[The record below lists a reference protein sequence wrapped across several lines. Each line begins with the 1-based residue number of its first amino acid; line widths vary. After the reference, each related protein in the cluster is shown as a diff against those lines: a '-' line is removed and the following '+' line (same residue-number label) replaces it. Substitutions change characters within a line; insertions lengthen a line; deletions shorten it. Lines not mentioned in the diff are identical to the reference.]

1 WMENIHDWVISRQLW
16 WGHQIPAWYN
26 KQTGETYVGMEAP
39 KDIENWQQDPD
50 VLDTWFSS
58 ALWPFS
64 TMGWPDTDS
73 PDYKRYY
80 PTDTLVTGYD
90 IIPFWVARMIF
101 QGLHFTG
108 ERPFKYTLIHGLMRD
123 EQGRKMS
130 KSLGNGIDPM
140 DVIEKYG
147 ADALRWF
154 LITGNKPGQDT
165 RFSYKQVEAAWNFIN
180 KIWNISR
187 FVMMNLGD
195 LENPQQPDPSTFDL
209 SDKWLFAQLNETIK
223 QVTDLSERFEFGEM
237 GRTLYNFT
245 WNVFADW
252 YVEMSKEVLYG
263 DDEKAKAA
271 KRVNL
276 AYALD
281 QILRLLHPVMPFVT
295 EKLWLALP
303 HAGQSIVTA
312 SYPVAN
318 DAFENSAAVDA
329 MDSIIALIRGVRSIR
344 KDAGAPLKTKVDI
357 IVKLT
362 DPALKPIFEDNFDF
376 IDRFVNSK
384 AFTVGTDVAEPKMA
398 GSTVITGATIFVPL
412 NELVDLDEERA
423 KLTKDAKKLQQ
434 EIDRIDKKLNN
445 QGFLAKA
452 PEAVVEEQRT
462 KRSNF
467 ADQLNSTQQR
477 LAQLQQA

>member
-1 WMENIHDWVISRQLW
+1 RQLW

-39 KDIENWQQDPD
+39 KDIENWKQDPD

-64 TMGWPDTDS
+64 TMGWPNTDA

-101 QGLHFTG
+101 QGLHFTHQ
-108 ERPFKYTLIHGLMRD
+108 RPFQYTLIHGLMRD

-195 LENPQQPDPSTFDL
+195 LDTPQQPDPSTFDL

-223 QVTDLSERFEFGEM
+223 QVMDLSARFEFGEM

-263 DDEKAKAA
+263 DDEQAKAA

-303 HAGQSIVTA
+303 HTGKSIVTA

-318 DAFENSAAVDA
+318 TAFENADATSA
-329 MDSIIALIRGVRSIR
+329 MDAIIALIRGVRGIR
-344 KDAGAPLKTKVDI
+344 KEAGAPLKTKVDI
-357 IVKLT
+357 LVKLT
-362 DPALKPIFEDNFDF
+362 DPALKPIFEQNFDF

-398 GSTVITGATIFVPL
+398 GSAVITGATIFVPL
-412 NELVDLDEERA
+412 NELIDLDEEKA
-423 KLTKDAKKLQQ
+423 KLTKDAKKLEQ
-434 EIDRIDKKLNN
+434 EIARIDKKLNN
-445 QGFLAKA
+445 QGFLSKA
-452 PEAVVEEQRT
+452 PEAVVAEQRT
-462 KRSNF
+462 KRSDF
-467 ADQLNSTQQR
+467 EDQLTSTKQR
-477 LAQLQQA
+477 LEQLQRA